1 MKLKGYGTFTYAL
14 NQFSHTCPANT
25 GKDSSDV
32 SDITSIVCCYLINYL
47 CSVFCYAQY
56 AQYFALLTEP

>member
-32 SDITSIVCCYLINYL
+32 DTSLPLSAVSNLI
-47 CSVFCYAQY
+47 FHAH
-56 AQYFALLTEP
+56 YFALINLTLKL